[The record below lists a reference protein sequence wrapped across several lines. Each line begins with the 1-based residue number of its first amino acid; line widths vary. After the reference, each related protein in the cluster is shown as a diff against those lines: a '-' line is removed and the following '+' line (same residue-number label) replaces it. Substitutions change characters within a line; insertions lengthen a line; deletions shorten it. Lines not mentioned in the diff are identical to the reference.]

1 MGSLL
6 ESSLNTRDLGG
17 YVSAEGRKILNNR
30 IWRSDVPINPST
42 ADVARLLKCNM
53 TTIIDVRTK
62 SEICRV
68 PNLLSKNSHFYYY
81 SFPIEEGSSIP
92 ESLEAVPVSYM
103 NIAKD
108 KNITAIFRTLAEA
121 PAGVLIHCTA
131 GKDRTGVISAILL
144 LLCGVKKADIIRD
157 YVISRDNY
165 KERLDK
171 FLKDNPEIDRNII
184 FANEKSMDGFIQLF
198 FQEFATVKEY
208 FYRIGITTAQ
218 VDSIIAKM
226 MLR

>member
-17 YVSAEGRKILNNR
+17 YVSAEGKKILNNR
-30 IWRSDVPINPST
+30 IWRSDVPINPSP

-68 PNLLSKNSHFYYY
+68 PNLLSKNPHFYYY

-108 KNITAIFRTLAEA
+108 KSITAIFRTLAEA

-131 GKDRTGVISAILL
+131 GKENTNDSCKVSGIVNIALKGIALAMGIAVVVLSFMNELETQNAISMLGIGLTCLAI
-144 LLCGVKKADIIRD
+144 AQF
-157 YVISRDNY
+157 SQN
-165 KERLDK
+165 ER
-171 FLKDNPEIDRNII
+171 R
-184 FANEKSMDGFIQLF
+184 
-198 FQEFATVKEY
+198 
-208 FYRIGITTAQ
+208 
-218 VDSIIAKM
+218 
-226 MLR
+226 

>member
-17 YVSAEGRKILNNR
+17 YVSVEGKKILKNR

-42 ADVARLLKCNM
+42 ADVARLLKYNM

-92 ESLEAVPVSYM
+92 E
-103 NIAKD
+103 I
-108 KNITAIFRTLAEA
+108 
-121 PAGVLIHCTA
+121 
-131 GKDRTGVISAILL
+131 
-144 LLCGVKKADIIRD
+144 
-157 YVISRDNY
+157 
-165 KERLDK
+165 
-171 FLKDNPEIDRNII
+171 
-184 FANEKSMDGFIQLF
+184 
-198 FQEFATVKEY
+198 
-208 FYRIGITTAQ
+208 
-218 VDSIIAKM
+218 
-226 MLR
+226 